1 MCSIFLTT
9 YPNRKK
15 IKNSVNYKSTMK
27 WKGRKKKIEIIKSGS
42 YLPKNKVT
50 NEELEKMWNLEQG
63 YIKKRTGIEN
73 RYIAIEEKIEKL
85 AWKAIENI
93 KITQQEKE
101 KIGLIVTATTTTKLL
116 MPGISNE
123 IQKKLGIKTCICLDI
138 LAGCAGYINA
148 LDIAKMYLEKLEI
161 QMALVI
167 GVDKLS
173 EFTNPKDINTAI
185 LLGDGA
191 GAVLFGKSE
200 ENKKYTSLI
209 QAESENNEILTCK
222 TDKMI
227 QMNGTKIYKYAVT
240 KTVEN
245 IKQLLEKTQENLED
259 IKYVIPHQ
267 SNQKIMNAITSRLG
281 IEDEKMYTNIVRTGN
296 TFCASIPIAID
307 EIIKENLLNKG
318 DKVILLGYGGGL
330 NTGSVLLEI

>member
-1 MCSIFLTT
+1 M
-9 YPNRKK
+9 
-15 IKNSVNYKSTMK
+15 
-27 WKGRKKKIEIIKSGS
+27 
-42 YLPKNKVT
+42 PKNKVT

-93 KITQQEKE
+93 QITQHEKE

-123 IQKKLGIKTCICLDI
+123 IQKRLGIKACICLDI

-191 GAVLFGKSE
+191 GAVLFGKNE

-245 IKQLLEKTQENLED
+245 IKQLLEKAQENLED
-259 IKYVIPHQ
+259 IKYIIPHQ
-267 SNQKIMNAITSRLG
+267 SNQKIMNA
-281 IEDEKMYTNIVRTGN
+281 NN
-296 TFCASIPIAID
+296 F
-307 EIIKENLLNKG
+307 
-318 DKVILLGYGGGL
+318 
-330 NTGSVLLEI
+330 

>member
-1 MCSIFLTT
+1 M
-9 YPNRKK
+9 P
-15 IKNSVNYKSTMK
+15 
-27 WKGRKKKIEIIKSGS
+27 E
-42 YLPKNKVT
+42 NKVT
-50 NEELEKMWNLEQG
+50 NEELEKRWNLEQG
-63 YIKKRTGIEN
+63 YIEKRTGIEN
-73 RYIAIEEKIEKL
+73 RHISIEETIETL

-93 KITQQEKE
+93 KITRQEKE
-101 KIGLIVTATTTTKLL
+101 KIGLIITATTTTKLL

-148 LDIAKMYLEKLEI
+148 LDIAKIYLEKPEI

-191 GAVLFGKSE
+191 GAVLLEKSKK
-200 ENKKYTSLI
+200 NKKYISLI

-222 TDKMI
+222 TDEMI

-245 IKQLLEKTQENLED
+245 VKQLLEKAQENLEN
-259 IKYVIPHQ
+259 IKYIIPHQ
-267 SNQKIMNAITSRLG
+267 SNQKIMKAITSRLKV
-281 IEDEKMYTNIVRTGN
+281 EDEKMYTNISRNGN

-307 EIIKENLLNKG
+307 EIIKKDLLHRGNKI
-318 DKVILLGYGGGL
+318 ILLGYGGGL
-330 NTGSVLLEI
+330 NTGSILLEI